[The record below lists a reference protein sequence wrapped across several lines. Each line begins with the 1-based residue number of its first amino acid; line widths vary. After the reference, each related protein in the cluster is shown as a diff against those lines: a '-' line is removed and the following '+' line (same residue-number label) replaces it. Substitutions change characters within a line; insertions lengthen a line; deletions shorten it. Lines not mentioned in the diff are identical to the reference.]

1 MLCGW
6 LSPNGDFYPCG
17 PYEHVHLADKLTS
30 SHYPNTEDTV
40 NAACDDFLLAEK
52 WIKLFCDGLV
62 VGNILHPALFQKN
75 SRFIT
80 EQQMNWIITQQHE
93 LSTKQERCL
102 GMYLEL
108 EGN

>member
-40 NAACDDFLLAEK
+40 KKYLDQPEIQDLLK
-52 WIKLFCDGLV
+52 TKGTPFPLFSEGWRVAPGCL
-62 VGNILHPALFQKN
+62 AL
-75 SRFIT
+75 
-80 EQQMNWIITQQHE
+80 
-93 LSTKQERCL
+93 
-102 GMYLEL
+102 
-108 EGN
+108 